1 MKIQQRFVHAYQ
13 NELEGALT
21 EDNKLVKALDLGSY
35 LLNSGA
41 SIKDVRQNGNAMDIY
56 AEKDNFKFRV
66 SLKPKKF
73 EEDKTTSIRAE
84 IEYIESKNT
93 TVDGSPIIELLKKY

>member
-1 MKIQQRFVHAYQ
+1 
-13 NELEGALT
+13 
-21 EDNKLVKALDLGSY
+21 
-35 LLNSGA
+35 
-41 SIKDVRQNGNAMDIY
+41 MDIY